1 MKKALL
7 KNGIFLLLIA
17 LSLVAAGCGSSGGG
31 AAGTPQRT
39 VTLAYDSDNDGVPD
53 IFDDYPDDAAGY
65 AYAAYDGSSDSI
77 FSAPSTL
84 RGTIGSADTINEFP
98 VRVEAGRTY
107 SLVFTNPR
115 KLDTRAVTFT
125 PDVAVYTGSD
135 EKLPLELSVVGNSHA
150 IILSFTSN
158 ETGTHYITVRNAEA
172 NSEGAT
178 HTYRFDFI
186 EDPAKQG
193 MQVLFKAQPLASGGN
208 TLFDT
213 AAGGG
218 YTYTLKDILFLRHEL
233 EPYIDETASDGSP
246 KTFRNGAR
254 DAFTAAVAQLAR
266 VNDAPVCTPQTDLSS
281 TIEGVPWNNKYSLG
295 YSVDATTGLPPE
307 GQVQAIAAF
316 DLATP
321 TGSTE
326 TETHLHFIES
336 DQQYSSEIEMSFDGK
351 LSAFGGSVEASSS
364 YAKKYSYSETDITVA
379 ITFYVR
385 ETNYRKYGPQDGK
398 YVFTPDAKNLADTDP
413 AHFRDTY
420 GDYFIA
426 GAKYGAKYIAT
437 FHIHTTSAS
446 DTTTI
451 RSKISEAWKSFG
463 ASEEF
468 KAEFKKA
475 TQGRS
480 VDFDRTTRGGDPTKL
495 SAGTSVDDVLGDL
508 NKFIANCTPQ
518 NRAELY
524 AYLYRFDQIQQ
535 GIAADKRIPSRVN
548 INSCVF
554 SAARDLSDNYL
565 ALAAR
570 NNVIAS
576 LDSQSF
582 QAGIKDSYAAE
593 YRTLMNDINDHK
605 QTIFG
610 DKDQIAAYGG
620 KVKAAL
626 DKFSNLIDR
635 YYFTQKLLA
644 AARSFPSSTG
654 GSDIR
659 SGFDGYNLSVAVN
672 NDIQPQYWK
681 GRYEESWHV
690 GWRNWYPNWKPGT
703 DYRVCFIQI
712 WSWASHDDWWDQYYP
727 SLSGDHLDFHF
738 KSGYDRGGDWQLWA
752 KGVNL
757 GPGAVNYPFMW
768 IH

>member
-1 MKKALL
+1 MKKEHL
-7 KNGIFLLLIA
+7 KNFLFML
-17 LSLVAAGCGSSGGG
+17 LVAISIVVISACGSSGGG
-31 AAGTPQRT
+31 NSAVR
-39 VTLAYDSDNDGVPD
+39 VLTLAYDTDKDGVPD
-53 IFDDYPDDAAGY
+53 IFDDYPDDAVGY
-65 AYAAYDGSSDSI
+65 TYTAYSENVDSTGY
-77 FSAPSTL
+77 FTAPSTF
-84 RGTIGSADTINEFP
+84 RGTLDSATSVNEFA
-98 VRVEAGRTY
+98 VRVEGGTTY
-107 SLVFTNPR
+107 SLVFYNPQ
-115 KLDTRAVTFT
+115 KLDTRAVTFV
-125 PDVAVYTGSD
+125 PDVAVYTGSE
-135 EKLPLELSVVGNSHA
+135 EKLPLELSVVGDSHV
-150 IILSFTSN
+150 ITFSFTPS
-158 ETGTHYITVRNAEA
+158 ETGVNYITVQNAEA
-172 NSEGAT
+172 NGEGAT
-178 HTYRFDFI
+178 HSYRFDLI
-186 EDPAKQG
+186 EDPARQG
-193 MQVLFKAQPLASGGN
+193 MGVLFKAADGS
-208 TLFDT
+208 
-213 AAGGG
+213 G
-218 YTYTLKDILFLRHEL
+218 YTYTFKDILFLRHEL
-233 EPYIDETASDGSP
+233 EPYINEVANDGTP
-246 KTFRNGAR
+246 KTFKNGAR
-254 DAFTAAVAQLAR
+254 EAFAAAVAHLAR
-266 VNDAPVCTPQTDLSS
+266 INDAPVCTPQTDLSS
-281 TIEGVPWNNKYSLG
+281 YVEGVPWNNKYSLG
-295 YSVDATTGLPPE
+295 YGVDATTGLPPE

-321 TGSTE
+321 TDSTE

-351 LSAFGGSVEASSS
+351 MSAFGGSVEASSS

-398 YVFTPDAKNLADTDP
+398 YLFTTDAKNLAETDP

-437 FHIHTTSAS
+437 FHIHTSSAS

-475 TQGRS
+475 TQGRN
-480 VDFDRTTRGGDPTKL
+480 VDFDRYTRGGDPTKL
-495 SAGTSVDDVLGDL
+495 SAGTSVDEVLSDL

-524 AYLYRFDQIQQ
+524 AYMYRFDQIQT
-535 GIAADKRIPSRVN
+535 GILADKRIPSRIN

-576 LDSQSF
+576 LDAQSF
-582 QAGIKDSYAAE
+582 QAGIKDSYAGE
-593 YRTLMNDINDHK
+593 YRTLVNDINDHK
-605 QTIFG
+605 QTIFS
-610 DKDQIAAYGG
+610 DKDKIAEYGV

-635 YYFTQKLLA
+635 YYFYQKLLA

-654 GSDIR
+654 GSDYR
-659 SGFDGYNLSVAVN
+659 GGFDGYNLSVAVN
-672 NDIQPQYWK
+672 NDIQQVYWK
-681 GRYEESWHV
+681 GKYEEGWHV
-690 GWRNWYPNWKPGT
+690 GWRNWYPNWTPGA

-712 WSWASHDDWWDQYYP
+712 WSWAHHDDWWDQYYP

-752 KGVNL
+752 KGVYL
-757 GPGAVNYPFMW
+757 GPGGVNYPFMW